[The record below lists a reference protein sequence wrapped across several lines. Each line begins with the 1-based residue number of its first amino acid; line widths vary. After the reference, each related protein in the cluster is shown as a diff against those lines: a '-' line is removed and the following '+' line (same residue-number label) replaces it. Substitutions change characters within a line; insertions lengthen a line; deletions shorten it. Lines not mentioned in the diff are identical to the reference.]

1 MPLPRYTSKVPFRF
15 LRRLGFRNRILLAL
29 LLLGAVPSAILSLG
43 WVSTLLQFNPAR
55 SSRAVLDTVRVTG
68 QALLETLDS
77 MRLREPRFPGDSLR
91 FTPRESLALD
101 EHVKAI
107 NLALI
112 RAETGFHYARLRA
125 IALAIGIVMLGLFL
139 LTAAIYLARSLAR
152 GLSRPTDE
160 LVGWMEKIRRHEP
173 LPEVGGASS
182 EGRGEGEG
190 GAPEFSVLR
199 QALRETAAALQ
210 QGRAA
215 ELESERLR
223 AFREVA
229 RRVAHE
235 MKNPLTPIRFAVG
248 QLEKTAGRPEGQ
260 TAGPDLQEA
269 LEVLRV
275 ETVRLEQLAR
285 EFANLGRLPEGP
297 AAEVDLGELL
307 AELLRTSVP
316 ETMRPVLRVDAAAPR
331 IIGHYDPLHRAFS
344 NLIRNAV
351 EASREKGTIEVGV
364 GIEEGPESGSEAIG
378 GVRVTIADHG
388 PGVMPDQRSR
398 IFEPYVTNKAGGT
411 GLGLALV
418 KQAIEFHR
426 GTIEVVETPGG
437 GATFVVRLPIASRSP
452 LPPLERPPF
461 VERRVA
467 ERRRRAT

>member
-1 MPLPRYTSKVPFRF
+1 VAFRF
-15 LRRLGFRNRILLAL
+15 LRQLAFRNRILLAL
-29 LLLGAVPSAILSLG
+29 LLLGAVPSAILSAG
-43 WVSTLLQFNPAR
+43 WVWSLLQYNPAR
-55 SSRAVLDTVRVTG
+55 SSRFVLDTVRVTG
-68 QALLETLDS
+68 QTLLETFDS
-77 MRLREPRFPGDSLR
+77 TRLKPPHSVGDPVP

-112 RAETGFHYARLRA
+112 RSESGFHYARLRA
-125 IALAIGIVMLGLFL
+125 IALAIGIALLGVFL
-139 LTAAIYLARSLAR
+139 LTAAVYLARSIAR

-160 LVGWMEKIRRHEP
+160 LVGWMERIRRYEP
-173 LPEVGGASS
+173 LPT
-182 EGRGEGEG
+182 EGEG
-190 GAPEFSVLR
+190 GAPEFAVLR
-199 QALRETAAALQ
+199 SALRDTAAALQ

-223 AFREVA
+223 TFREVA

-248 QLEKTAGRPEGQ
+248 ELEKTVGRPGDPVDRPE
-260 TAGPDLQEA
+260 AHEA
-269 LEVLRV
+269 LEVLRI
-275 ETVRLEQLAR
+275 ETARLEALAR

-316 ETMRPVLRVDAAAPR
+316 STMQPMLRVDAAAPR
-331 IIGHYDPLHRAFS
+331 VVGHYDPLHRAFS

-351 EASREKGTIEVGV
+351 EASRETGSLEVTV
-364 GIEEGPESGSEAIG
+364 GIEEELEGGVE
-378 GVRVTIADHG
+378 GVRVTISDHG
-388 PGVMPDQRSR
+388 PGVPAEDWAR
-398 IFEPYVTNKAGGT
+398 IFEPYVTIKAGGT

-426 GTIEVVETPGG
+426 GTIEGRETPGG
-437 GATFVVRLPIASRSP
+437 GATFIVRLPISGGVRLSP
-452 LPPLERPPF
+452 HQPVGF

-467 ERRRRAT
+467 DRRRRTR

>member
-1 MPLPRYTSKVPFRF
+1 MPFRF
-15 LRRLGFRNRILLAL
+15 LRRLAFRNRILLAL
-29 LLLGAVPSAILSLG
+29 LLLGAAPSAILSAG
-43 WVSTLLQFNPAR
+43 WVWSLLQYNPAR
-55 SSRAVLDTVRVTG
+55 SSRFVLDTVRVTG
-68 QALLETLDS
+68 QTLLEAFDS
-77 MRLREPRFPGDSLR
+77 TRLNARRQENDRAAL
-91 FTPRESLALD
+91 TPRESTALD
-101 EHVKAI
+101 EHIKAI

-112 RAETGFHYARLRA
+112 RSESGFHYARLRA
-125 IALAIGIVMLGLFL
+125 IALAVGIALLGVFL
-139 LTAAIYLARSLAR
+139 LTAAVYLARSIAR

-173 LPEVGGASS
+173 LPA
-182 EGRGEGEG
+182 EGEG
-190 GAPEFSVLR
+190 GAPEFGVLR
-199 QALRETAAALQ
+199 SALRDTAAALQ

-248 QLEKTAGRPEGQ
+248 ELEKTIGRPEGQ
-260 TAGPDLQEA
+260 AGGPETNEA
-269 LEVLRV
+269 LEVLRI
-275 ETVRLEQLAR
+275 ETARLEQLAR

-307 AELLRTSVP
+307 AELLKTSVP
-316 ETMRPVLRVDAAAPR
+316 ATMQPMLRVDAAAPR

-351 EASREKGTIEVGV
+351 EACRESGSLEVTI
-364 GIEEGPESGSEAIG
+364 GIEEEREGGIA

-388 PGVMPDQRSR
+388 PGVSSEDWAR
-398 IFEPYVTNKAGGT
+398 IFEPYVTTKTGGT
-411 GLGLALV
+411 GLGLSLV
-418 KQAIEFHR
+418 RQAIEFHH
-426 GTIEVVETPGG
+426 GTIEGRETPGG
-437 GATFVVRLPIASRSP
+437 GATFIVRLPITGQTRLSP
-452 LPPLERPPF
+452 VLPPGF

-467 ERRRRAT
+467 DRRRRTI

>member
-1 MPLPRYTSKVPFRF
+1 VPFRF
-15 LRRLGFRNRILLAL
+15 LRRLAFRDRILLAL
-29 LLLGAVPSAILSLG
+29 LFLGAVPSAILSAG
-43 WVSTLLQFNPAR
+43 WVWSLLQYNPAR
-55 SSRAVLDTVRVTG
+55 SSRFVLDTVRVTG
-68 QALLETLDS
+68 QHLLETLDS
-77 MRLREPRFPGDSLR
+77 TRLRAQGAPGPAR

-107 NLALI
+107 NVALI
-112 RAETGFHYARLRA
+112 RSESGFHYARLRA
-125 IALAIGIVMLGLFL
+125 IGLAIGIALLGLFL
-139 LTAAIYLARSLAR
+139 VSAAVYLARSIAR

-160 LVGWMEKIRRHEP
+160 LVGWMDKIRRHEP
-173 LPEVGGASS
+173 LPDE
-182 EGRGEGEG
+182 RGESGTGSRES
-190 GAPEFSVLR
+190 GAPEFAVLR
-199 QALRETAAALQ
+199 AALRETAGALQ

-235 MKNPLTPIRFAVG
+235 MKNPLTPIRFAIG
-248 QLEKTAGRPEGQ
+248 QLERSSRGAGGSAALESGKVPIEE
-260 TAGPDLQEA
+260 QEA

-275 ETVRLEQLAR
+275 ESARLEQLAR

-307 AELLRTSVP
+307 AELLKTSVP
-316 ETMRPVLRVDAAAPR
+316 ESMQPVLRVDAAAPR

-351 EASREKGTIEVGV
+351 EASQRRGGLEVTV
-364 GIEEGPESGSEAIG
+364 GIEESGDGIA
-378 GVRVTIADHG
+378 GVRVMVADHG
-388 PGVMPDQRSR
+388 PGVAPEQQAR
-398 IFEPYVTNKAGGT
+398 IFEPYVTNKEGGT

-426 GTIEVVETPGG
+426 GSIEVAETPGG
-437 GATFVVRLPIASRSP
+437 GATFIVRLPVTGRSRMPPIA
-452 LPPLERPPF
+452 RPPF

-467 ERRRRAT
+467 DRRRRTT